1 MIMFIL
7 YSATSATVAAALWPY
22 VSQLGAL
29 YSASA
34 NRATGAA
41 GSDLWAAFRA
51 PVAVVMLGPFFLRE
65 MVVVSSCHHAPQAP
79 A

>member
-1 MIMFIL
+1 MIMFII
-7 YSATSATVAAALWPY
+7 YSATSATVVAVPWLYA
-22 VSQLGAL
+22 SQPGAL
-29 YSASA
+29 CSASA

-41 GSDLWAAFRA
+41 GSDPWAVFQV

-65 MVVVSSCHHAPQAP
+65 MAVVTSCHPAPQAP

>member
-1 MIMFIL
+1 MTMFII
-7 YSATSATVAAALWPY
+7 YSATSATVAAALWPFS
-22 VSQLGAL
+22 SQPGAL
-29 YSASA
+29 CSASA

-41 GSDLWAAFRA
+41 GSDPWAVFQA

-65 MVVVSSCHHAPQAP
+65 MAVVSSCHPAPQAP